1 MCMQEQSPV
10 CRGEYIQVIV
20 SCAYPVK
27 VGVCSVSVALVR
39 LGHVVVDHD
48 VDALDVDTAA
58 HQVGGHQN
66 SLLALL
72 ELLVHLRTP

>member
-1 MCMQEQSPV
+1 M
-10 CRGEYIQVIV
+10 
-20 SCAYPVK
+20 K

-39 LGHVVVDHD
+39 LGHVIVDHD